1 MPGMIFI
8 EAFGSLSAAPNH
20 EGIIDDEEEDLYSV
34 FRARSELMSWYGA
47 DRTTRR
53 PMAWRM
59 HEAELTPGAD
69 GSRIGFA
76 QVGLAFD
83 GCDLALRLPA
93 LFQCFDDSLRRFG
106 SVEVSAFQIT
116 TRSLGLYPESCLGD
130 LNSSLNWFT
139 TVLKAKENA
148 LISFDREMLGGHT
161 EEELFSRLQRWS
173 GIPFGFGPLVVV
185 PEEHLSK
192 IATETMSRHDPP
204 PSPASDL
211 GLMVT
216 LPEWTPS
223 AVGWALAIVIDQVRI
238 LTPDVDSFAIRITR
252 IQ

>member
-8 EAFGSLSAAPNH
+8 EAFGSLSAALNL

-53 PMAWRM
+53 AMAWYM
-59 HEAELTPGAD
+59 HEAELTPGGA
-69 GSRIGFA
+69 GSRIAYA

-93 LFQCFDDSLRRFG
+93 LVQCFDDALRRFG
-106 SVEVSAFQIT
+106 VVDVSAFQVT
-116 TRSLGLYPESCLGD
+116 ADALDPYPESCLGD
-130 LNSSLNWFT
+130 LLSSLNWFT
-139 TVLKAKENA
+139 TVLKARENA

-173 GIPFGFGPLVVV
+173 GIPFGFGSVVAV
-185 PEEHLSK
+185 PKEHMIRRAS
-192 IATETMSRHDPP
+192 ET
-204 PSPASDL
+204 PSISMYASDL
-211 GLMVT
+211 GLPVT
-216 LPEWTPS
+216 LPEWS
-223 AVGWALAIVIDQVRI
+223 ASAAGWVLAIVIDQVRV
-238 LTPDVDSFAIRITR
+238 LTPDVDNFVIRIAR
-252 IQ
+252 VK